1 MKTMTKAESTKSD
14 LNVKLFSSDEKSYGK
29 DYKKHLLTQYK
40 LCVEMADK
48 ISSRRSTANNFFL
61 SVNTVLISTIGI
73 LLRFEGDLV
82 ASSLWWLV
90 VTSVAG
96 ILFCW
101 AWWIHIRC
109 YRGLNEAK
117 FKVINAIEEKLPV
130 SAFSVEWAFLNPKD
144 RTTVYPQ
151 LTRIE
156 RWVPAIFAFLYL
168 VLMLIGISSILISY
182 VLK

>member
-1 MKTMTKAESTKSD
+1 MKTMIKAKSAEGD
-14 LNVKLFSSDEKSYGK
+14 RNVKLFISDEKSYGK
-29 DYKKHLLTQYK
+29 DYKTHLLTQYK

-61 SVNTVLISTIGI
+61 SVNTVLISAIGI

-82 ASSLWWLV
+82 ESSLWWLV

-101 AWWIHIRC
+101 AWWINIRC

-117 FKVINAIEEKLPV
+117 FKVINAIEERLPV
-130 SAFSVEWAFLNPKD
+130 SAFSAEWALLNPKD

-151 LTRIE
+151 LTKIE
-156 RWVPAIFAFLYL
+156 RWVPTIFAFLYS
-168 VLMLIGISSILISY
+168 VLMLIGISSILLPSS
-182 VLK
+182 